1 MESMTGWLAS
11 NGISA
16 TKWMDNKSV
25 LMLSNYHNPLAVHD
39 IERRVKGSKNKV
51 KVSCPTVVHEYNQYM
66 GGVDLIDQMKVTYQV
81 DRRSKTSFTFEYSLI
96 FWISSVW

>member
-25 LMLSNYHNPLAVHD
+25 FLLSNYQNPRAAHD

-51 KVSCPTVVHEYNQYM
+51 KVSCPTVVHEYHQYM
-66 GGVDLIDQMKVTYQV
+66 GGVYLIDQMKVTYQV
-81 DRRSKTSFTFEYSLI
+81 DRRSKTRFYLRI
-96 FWISSVW
+96 FFDLLDIR

>member
-1 MESMTGWLAS
+1 MPSLKVDKMMIRGEHDWLAS

-25 LMLSNYHNPLAVHD
+25 FLLSNYQNPRAVHD

-51 KVSCPTVVHEYNQYM
+51 KVSCPTVV
-66 GGVDLIDQMKVTYQV
+66 
-81 DRRSKTSFTFEYSLI
+81 TSFTFEYSLI